1 MHFSIDLSCQ
11 KGKARLDGTGWL
23 AAQQELLSYYQLQ
36 KEHGEAAR
44 MAALLF
50 DAIPNQAKKAIQ
62 LAPENIDYLMMAGRS
77 FMANNQPEGALAAV
91 ESVLTIDPD
100 NKSARYQQARISQM
114 LKQRP

>member
-1 MHFSIDLSCQ
+1 
-11 KGKARLDGTGWL
+11 
-23 AAQQELLSYYQLQ
+23 
-36 KEHGEAAR
+36 
-44 MAALLF
+44 
-50 DAIPNQAKKAIQ
+50 
-62 LAPENIDYLMMAGRS
+62 MMAGRS